1 MPEFFKKCD
10 FKGFVVS
17 SHDISDGGLSIALA
31 ECCILSKKGATID
44 LSKDP
49 NRIDNL
55 LFAEGGSRIIFSTDK
70 TKERD
75 WFDYLKKDEINYH
88 SSIFIKK
95 IGYVSNETL
104 QIKIYDKDICNI
116 RVEELTEKFNNS
128 ISGNF

>member
-1 MPEFFKKCD
+1 MFSSRLHDMSTFQLFQRQALQNNSFVSCASSSYSSWRPFD
-10 FKGFVVS
+10 FTLS
-17 SHDISDGGLSIALA
+17 SLDAA
-31 ECCILSKKGATID
+31 
-44 LSKDP
+44 
-49 NRIDNL
+49 
-55 LFAEGGSRIIFSTDK
+55 